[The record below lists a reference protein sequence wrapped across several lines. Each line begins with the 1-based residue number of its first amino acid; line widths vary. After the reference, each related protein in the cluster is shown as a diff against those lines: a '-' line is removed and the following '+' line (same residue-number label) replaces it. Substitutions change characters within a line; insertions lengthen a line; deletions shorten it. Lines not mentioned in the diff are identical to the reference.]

1 MRMDFS
7 KPINFS
13 NDGQD
18 SRHTIVLTPDDR
30 VPSNKELDDKY
41 GPGNWVIKYEGF
53 NSTNSS
59 SPSARGITNP
69 ENTRRRVW

>member
-18 SRHTIVLTPDDR
+18 SRVTVVLTPNER
-30 VPSNKELDDKY
+30 VRSNKELDSKY

-53 NSTNSS
+53 ENQS
-59 SPSARGITNP
+59 SPSAQGLVNP

>member
-13 NDGQD
+13 NDGKD
-18 SRHTIVLTPDDR
+18 DRHQIVITPDDR
-30 VPSNKELDDKY
+30 IPSNKELDDKY

-53 NSTNSS
+53 TNM
-59 SPSARGITNP
+59 SPSSTRGITNP

>member
-1 MRMDFS
+1 MYMDFS

-18 SRHTIVLTPDDR
+18 SRHVVTLTPNDR
-30 VPSNKELDDKY
+30 IPSRQVLDEKY

-53 NSTNSS
+53 ENHS
-59 SPSARGITNP
+59 SPSARGLVNP